1 MPETSVFDEKS
12 AAPEMRFFDEKSAA
26 PDTSV
31 FNGKSAAPETS
42 VFDEKSA
49 APETSAGSTFT
60 TLPTLERPIQI
71 QLSVDILSDD
81 WRISKN

>member
-1 MPETSVFDEKS
+1 MS
-12 AAPEMRFFDEKSAA
+12 AL
-26 PDTSV
+26 
-31 FNGKSAAPETS
+31 PETS

-49 APETSAGSTFT
+49 APETSFFDEKSATPETSVFDEKSATPETSARSTFT